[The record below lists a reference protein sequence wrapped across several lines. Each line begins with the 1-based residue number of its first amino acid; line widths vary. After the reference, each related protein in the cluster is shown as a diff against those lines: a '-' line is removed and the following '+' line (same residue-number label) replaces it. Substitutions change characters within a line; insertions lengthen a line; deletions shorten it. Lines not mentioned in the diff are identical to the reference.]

1 MTTSTLFN
9 TLGEAI
15 KHQTIF
21 FEVSLP
27 SNGLMSLPSD
37 GHFLPCIRINSSHLE
52 LKACQDGKTNYIKM
66 NISSNMSSTVMICY
80 YRFAPSF

>member
-21 FEVSLP
+21 FEVSSP

-37 GHFLPCIRINSSHLE
+37 GHFLPCIRINSSHLKS
-52 LKACQDGKTNYIKM
+52 KALQDSKTN
-66 NISSNMSSTVMICY
+66 
-80 YRFAPSF
+80 FALGPIVK